1 MAALERGGALAGG
14 MLQAISHAT
23 AKAAMF
29 MAAGL
34 VYQALGH
41 DRIAEFAGIGR
52 ALPVTV
58 LTFAVAGL
66 ALMGLPPSGAF
77 AAKKLLLDA
86 AGTSGQWWWE
96 VVLDVGG
103 MLTASYVVLVLA
115 HALSPAPAPVRPHA
129 PVSCLSEWA
138 ALALAVC
145 SLGLGLVALGPAPFD
160 ALPNPLEAK
169 EFGSALLTLAG
180 GVVLAVALGLRLPKL
195 PAGEAAAGLVRRAT
209 VGVGALFVRGDAVL
223 RQWPVA
229 GLSLLAAAIAFGVAM
244 AAGR

>member
-1 MAALERGGALAGG
+1 

-34 VYQALGH
+34 IYQTLGH
-41 DRIAEFAGIGR
+41 DRIAAFAGIGR

-58 LTFAVAGL
+58 LTFALAGL

-86 AGTSGQWWWE
+86 ADASGQWWWE

-103 MLTASYVVLVLA
+103 LLTASYVVLVLA
-115 HALSPAPAPVRPHA
+115 HALSPAAEPVKPRA
-129 PVSCLSEWA
+129 LVARLAEVA
-138 ALALAVC
+138 ALALALC
-145 SLGLGLVALGPAPFD
+145 ALALGLAALGPAPFD
-160 ALPNPLEAK
+160 ALPNPLDAK
-169 EFGSALLTLAG
+169 EFGSALAVLVG
-180 GVVLAVALGLRLPKL
+180 GAVLALALGLRLPRL
-195 PAGEAAAGLVRRAT
+195 PAGDAVVAVVRPAT
-209 VGVGALFVRGDAVL
+209 VWVGAMFVRADGVL

-229 GLSLLAAAIAFGVAM
+229 GLALIVAAIAFGAAM
-244 AAGR
+244 LARG